1 MLWDYIYLVNNWFIK
16 FVNILSIEEF
26 IVMVL
31 NYHRSSIKHNN
42 KGKIQESKDK

>member
-42 KGKIQESKDK
+42 KGKVLESKDK